1 MAVPY
6 NRRWPGHQRTMDQ
19 SEMISFLSFAMDEP
33 VEIEIE
39 VEEAFEQVIVRPLSL
54 GIVPQTEGITIRDS
68 LVYNIR
74 PLACRNLTIR
84 NVKIIGCWRF
94 NSDGIDMHNCED
106 VLIEH
111 CFPRTFDDSIC
122 VKGFDCYYEGD
133 LEAEVR
139 KRMYRSGESYGVFR
153 HVRVRNLTIW
163 NDWGKCLEIG
173 AETRTTFS

>member
-1 MAVPY
+1 
-6 NRRWPGHQRTMDQ
+6 
-19 SEMISFLSFAMDEP
+19 
-33 VEIEIE
+33 
-39 VEEAFEQVIVRPLSL
+39 
-54 GIVPQTEGITIRDS
+54 
-68 LVYNIR
+68 
-74 PLACRNLTIR
+74 
-84 NVKIIGCWRF
+84 
-94 NSDGIDMHNCED
+94 MHNCED

-139 KRMYRSGESYGVFR
+139 KRMYRSGESYDVFR